1 MQPADIIHHSLVT
14 AHLFESI
21 IEIVAARHAM
31 QGILVIIRIVEHL
44 PYVELQPVIE
54 QLWMREDRLV
64 GCLARTVGIQRH
76 RIIARRERLI
86 ILDIVAQLA

>member
-1 MQPADIIHHSLVT
+1 MQTADIAHYGIVP
-14 AHLFESI
+14 AHLFERF
-21 IEIVAARHAM
+21 IEIVAARHAL

-44 PYVELQPVIE
+44 PYVEFQPVIE

-64 GCLARTVGIQRH
+64 GCLARTVVFQLH

-86 ILDIVAQLA
+86 ILDVVAQLA